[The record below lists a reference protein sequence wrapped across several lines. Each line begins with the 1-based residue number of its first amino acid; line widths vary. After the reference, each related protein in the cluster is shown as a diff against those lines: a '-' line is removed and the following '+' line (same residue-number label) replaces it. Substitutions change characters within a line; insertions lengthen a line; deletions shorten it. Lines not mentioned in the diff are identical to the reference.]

1 MMIYPQKSRRPK
13 RKIFLA
19 ALVVVVLAVAGG
31 LSVPMFA
38 GNFAG
43 KVALSVGR
51 PFLSSFLAL
60 KNNLRFMA
68 DFVRSREALVGENE
82 KLRADIETNLAKLL
96 RFDALFREHQDL
108 LLAYGRSSLVEQTTL
123 GNVIA
128 RPPQSP
134 YDVLIVDIGSEQG
147 IVPGNLVYGIGGI
160 PIGRVGEVTDTTSK
174 VVMFSNVGEKNQV
187 IVERTGLALSV
198 EGIGGGNFETQ
209 VAHDTDIVVDD
220 LIILPQFDAAVVASV
235 AAIDANVTSALKQ
248 VLFRVPINVFNLRW
262 VEIVNDTDNGD
273 AGRKD
278 TDNRAKR

>member
-19 ALVVVVLAVAGG
+19 ALVVAILVVAGA

-43 KVALSVGR
+43 KIALSASR

-60 KNNLRFMA
+60 KNNLWFTA
-68 DFVRSREALVGENE
+68 NFVRSRGALVRENE
-82 KLRADIETNLAKLL
+82 KLRADIEANQDKLL
-96 RFDALFREHQDL
+96 RFNALFREHQDL
-108 LLAYGRSSLVEQTTL
+108 LLAYGRSSFAKQAML

-134 YDVLIVDIGSEQG
+134 YDVLVVDIGKEQG
-147 IVPGNLVYGIGGI
+147 IVPGNLAYGIGGI
-160 PIGRVGEVTDTTSK
+160 PIGKVQEVTNTTSR

-187 IVERTGLALSV
+187 IVERTGLSLSI

-209 VAHDTDIVVDD
+209 VAHDADIAVGDS
-220 LIILPQFDAAVVASV
+220 IILPQFGAAVVASV
-235 AAIDANVTSALKQ
+235 AAIDASVTSALKR
-248 VLFRVPINVFNLRW
+248 VLLRVPVNVFNLRW
-262 VEIVNDTDNGD
+262 VEIINDSGNG
-273 AGRKD
+273 AIR
-278 TDNRAKR
+278 